1 MSHSHEDEHLPDD
14 LRHVADVLR
23 DGRPKLEPLA
33 LDRVKLRAMKATRR
47 SSSRPKGS
55 FMKQRLTTLFA
66 AGFLVLGMGGTLALA
81 GGGDGKDGGGS
92 ASYHQ
97 YRPECPAGYVL
108 SGRHCIPIP
117 PPKCPRGYEVSGG
130 KCVPTPPPTCPPG
143 YELKG
148 RNCDPI
154 PVPHCPPG
162 FVLEEGTCHFVG
174 HEKGGAGDKGGGKGG
189 GKDKGGGSGGDKGGQ
204 GGFGNGGGQG
214 GFGQGGFGFGG
225 GGKGGGDRGGRGDKG
240 DHGRR

>member
-14 LRHVADVLR
+14 LRHVADALR
-23 DGRPKLEPLA
+23 DGRPKLDPLA
-33 LDRVKLRAMKATRR
+33 LDRVKLRAMQATRR
-47 SSSRPKGS
+47 STSRPKGS

-97 YRPECPAGYVL
+97 YRPECPSGYVL
-108 SGRHCIPIP
+108 AGRHCIPVP
-117 PPKCPRGYEVSGG
+117 PPKCPRGYEVSAG

-148 RNCDPI
+148 RNCNPI
-154 PVPHCPPG
+154 PVPKCPPG
-162 FVLEEGTCHFVG
+162 FVYEEGSCHFVG
-174 HEKGGAGDKGGGKGG
+174 HEKGGAGDKGGPGGDKGGPGGGGPGG
-189 GKDKGGGSGGDKGGQ
+189 GKDKGGPGGGPGGDKGGP
-204 GGFGNGGGQG
+204 GKGP
-214 GFGQGGFGFGG
+214 
-225 GGKGGGDRGGRGDKG
+225 GGKGDKG
-240 DHGRR
+240 GHGHH

>member
-1 MSHSHEDEHLPDD
+1 MSHSHEDEHLTDD

-23 DGRPKLEPLA
+23 DGRPSLDRLA
-33 LDRVKLRAMKATRR
+33 LDRVKLRAMQAARR
-47 SSSRPKGS
+47 STSRPKGS

-108 SGRHCIPIP
+108 SGRHCLPIP

-143 YELKG
+143 FELNG
-148 RNCDPI
+148 RNCKQI
-154 PVPHCPPG
+154 
-162 FVLEEGTCHFVG
+162 L
-174 HEKGGAGDKGGGKGG
+174 
-189 GKDKGGGSGGDKGGQ
+189 
-204 GGFGNGGGQG
+204 
-214 GFGQGGFGFGG
+214 GG
-225 GGKGGGDRGGRGDKG
+225 GGKGGGDKG
-240 DHGRR
+240 DHGHR

>member
-1 MSHSHEDEHLPDD
+1 MSHSHEDEHLTDD

-23 DGRPKLEPLA
+23 DGRPKLDPLA
-33 LDRVKLRAMKATRR
+33 LDRVKLRAMQAVRR
-47 SSSRPKGS
+47 STSQPKGS

-148 RNCDPI
+148 RNCKEI

-162 FVLEEGTCHFVG
+162 FVLEEGSCHFVG
-174 HEKGGAGDKGGGKGG
+174 HEKGGPGDKG
-189 GKDKGGGSGGDKGGQ
+189 GKDKGGQGGPGGKDKGGSGGDKGGQ
-204 GGFGNGGGQG
+204 SGS
-214 GFGQGGFGFGG
+214 
-225 GGKGGGDRGGRGDKG
+225 GKGGSGGDKG
-240 DHGRR
+240 DHGHH